1 MIINIGDIIASEF
14 GEGPVVAI
22 TKDWV
27 VHDCGNGS
35 EAAIPK
41 DDGQF
46 WIIEPE
52 YMTKLNNIIK
62 NDPDRFKVWIEGNWK
77 NE

>member
-27 VHDCGNGS
+27 VHDCGNGT

-46 WIIEPE
+46 WIPVSG
-52 YMTKLNNIIK
+52 YGLNGSIHSSGCLQSIL
-62 NDPDRFKVWIEGNWK
+62 
-77 NE
+77 